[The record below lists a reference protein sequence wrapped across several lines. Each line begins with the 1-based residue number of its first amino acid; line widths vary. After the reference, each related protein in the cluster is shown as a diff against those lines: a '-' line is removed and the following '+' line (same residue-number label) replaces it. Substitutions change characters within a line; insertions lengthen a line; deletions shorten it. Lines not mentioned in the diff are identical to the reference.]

1 MNDLVIKV
9 LTSYKEDAFE
19 LFLLADPSYNQI
31 NSYIMESVIYGAYLD
46 DILIATYA
54 LLPIDELT
62 IEIKNIAVAENVQR
76 KGVGTLLLDH
86 AKETAISMG
95 FKQITIGTAN
105 SSIYQLLF
113 YQKCGFEIF
122 ELRKNFFTDNYHQP
136 IFENGIQAKHMIMLI
151 QKVS

>member
-1 MNDLVIKV
+1 MNDLIIKAI
-9 LTSYKEDAFE
+9 TTDKEDAFE
-19 LFLLADPSYNQI
+19 LFLLADPSHNQI
-31 NSYIMESVIYGAYLD
+31 NKYIQKSVIYGGYLN

-54 LLPIDELT
+54 LLPIDEHT
-62 IEIKNIAVAENVQR
+62 IEIKNIAVLENIQR
-76 KGVGTLLLDH
+76 KGVGTLLLNH
-86 AKETAISMG
+86 ARETSISMG
-95 FKQITIGTAN
+95 FAQIIIGTAN

-136 IFENGIQAKHMIMLI
+136 IFENGIQAKHMIVLI